1 MLSQILGSDKSD
13 GRSLAEDNAGFAGSR
28 DHREA
33 ERAAVMMVSLN
44 MLPHVT
50 APGSHHV
57 AKGIK
62 QWRFYIKHGFTL
74 LKSELLTS
82 LAKQRNSKR
91 CIFVFLAIYS

>member
-57 AKGIK
+57 AKGI
-62 QWRFYIKHGFTL
+62 
-74 LKSELLTS
+74 
-82 LAKQRNSKR
+82 
-91 CIFVFLAIYS
+91 CD